1 MSQSVST
8 VAADID
14 GDRKIHR
21 SAAGAARELT
31 VMCTSHPC
39 RYRQSSLPPY
49 TNTSSHLI
57 LTDFLTLHC
66 TALHYITLHSTT
78 PHCTISHCIS
88 PHCTALRYTTLHS
101 TTPHCALRCVPYLSY
116 SASNSSLSGNSLDA
130 ATTASS
136 GMLCLVRPL
145 SNRLSF
151 RIVKRE
157 FKMAELALKI
167 SSKNATEAV
176 GRYP

>member
-88 PHCTALRYTTLHS
+88 PHCTALRCTISHCIA
-101 TTPHCALRCVPYLSY
+101 PHRTALYHTAYHHTALRCAILHCIAPHRTVRYGVY
-116 SASNSSLSGNSLDA
+116 R
-130 ATTASS
+130 TYRTAHPTLRSQ
-136 GMLCLVRPL
+136 V
-145 SNRLSF
+145 
-151 RIVKRE
+151 
-157 FKMAELALKI
+157 
-167 SSKNATEAV
+167 TH
-176 GRYP
+176 